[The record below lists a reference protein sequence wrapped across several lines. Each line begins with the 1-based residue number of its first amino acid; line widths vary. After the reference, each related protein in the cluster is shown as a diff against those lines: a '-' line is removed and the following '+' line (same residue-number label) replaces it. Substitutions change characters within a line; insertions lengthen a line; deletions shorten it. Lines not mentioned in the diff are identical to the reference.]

1 MSWLRISEKTAF
13 STHSWTLCQCPYPE
27 ISTEDATAKPDMKSS
42 STTTSSGPSPLLLA
56 LANKKCEMAAHS
68 FWAQWT
74 QNQKS
79 NASVQYNPILA
90 LIRPNSFFGLL
101 RNNPGF
107 LDLSTL
113 FMLQNLVN
121 NNNKQVS
128 TRYKCFKYTKHWM
141 YFPYFL
147 Q

>member
-1 MSWLRISEKTAF
+1 
-13 STHSWTLCQCPYPE
+13 
-27 ISTEDATAKPDMKSS
+27 MKSS
-42 STTTSSGPSPLLLA
+42 STTASSGPSPLLLA

-121 NNNKQVS
+121 NNNKQVIVD
-128 TRYKCFKYTKHWM
+128 TNVLNTYTKH
-141 YFPYFL
+141 
-147 Q
+147 

>member
-1 MSWLRISEKTAF
+1 
-13 STHSWTLCQCPYPE
+13 
-27 ISTEDATAKPDMKSS
+27 MKSN

-128 TRYKCFKYTKHWM
+128 RYKCLNMYTKH
-141 YFPYFL
+141 
-147 Q
+147 